1 MHLSVASDDPV
12 SKLLEV
18 RQQGAA
24 VWATLDAQSVPLF
37 RDIFNRMEGHGKSVL
52 EIGSGYGFTSI
63 LFALLGAK
71 AVHGMDVVAPAIE
84 RAKRIKE
91 QLDPRLPV
99 FFYRCDAAKP
109 FPFQHDVFDIVL
121 AIEVL
126 SHIVTDDLTG
136 LLGEVVRVLR
146 PGGLVYLSDG
156 NNARSWRKRHE
167 NYRIWRRF
175 ELGPPTQ
182 AAETVYTHRIA
193 KPYVEI
199 RRDIAKEAE
208 PSLSEETATNIASR
222 TFQFDATQVRD
233 AVRQFVRS
241 GALPNSPFR
250 HRVCPVEPLTRTFIE
265 QLVDPR
271 LVRRSLRRLGCEEI
285 WCGPRRKLPL
295 AVLWSKLPW
304 LTFWVSNGFVV
315 IAKKKCS

>member
-1 MHLSVASDDPV
+1 VHLSVASDDPV

-208 PSLSEETATNIASR
+208 PSFCRPVVQA
-222 TFQFDATQVRD
+222 
-233 AVRQFVRS
+233 AVAHVLGVKRVRS
-241 GALPNSPFR
+241 DCQEE
-250 HRVCPVEPLTRTFIE
+250 V
-265 QLVDPR
+265 LVG
-271 LVRRSLRRLGCEEI
+271 RR
-285 WCGPRRKLPL
+285 GPRMGWAACSAAWTLRLRSHL
-295 AVLWSKLPW
+295 APDHPVSSSLNVSPTREDAWDRCEIVPG
-304 LTFWVSNGFVV
+304 FW
-315 IAKKKCS
+315 A